1 MWANKRM
8 MGDALDID
16 EDARPIDGAVSF
28 SGSES
33 FRPLFRVEFLRVV
46 FCFEI
51 YLYVVRDSCECVAIV
66 VCK

>member
-51 YLYVVRDSCECVAIV
+51 YLYVVS
-66 VCK
+66 